1 MEAIHILMS
10 KEDSKED
17 KQDVRVEDWR
27 QLNSNSKTNYSDS
40 VNAGETTMPV
50 EFSHSFLTFNRVL
63 LQCRDPLLKVESGN
77 G

>member
-1 MEAIHILMS
+1 MS
-10 KEDSKED
+10 NEDSKED
-17 KQDVRVEDWR
+17 KQDARVEDWR
-27 QLNSNSKTNYSDS
+27 QLNSNSKTKYSDF

-63 LQCRDPLLKVESGN
+63 LQCRDPLLKVKCGN